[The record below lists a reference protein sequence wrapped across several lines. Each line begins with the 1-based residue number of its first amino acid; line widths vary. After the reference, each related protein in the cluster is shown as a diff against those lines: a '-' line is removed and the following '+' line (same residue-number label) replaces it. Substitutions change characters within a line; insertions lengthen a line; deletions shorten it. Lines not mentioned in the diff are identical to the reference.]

1 MDNAKWFERKFD
13 FDFGIDKYAAVFNRL
28 QQAPDTLKNKVLH
41 LPEDVLVFKPDG
53 KWSIKEHTGH
63 LSLLEPIWRIRFQDI
78 RAGNAVLTPADLE
91 NRATTEA
98 GFNKYTISYLLEKFN
113 YERGLTLA
121 LLNSFETLE
130 NGRTSKHPRLQ
141 QAMRVIDLAYFVA
154 EHDDHHLYQ
163 LVQT

>member
-13 FDFGIDKYAAVFNRL
+13 FDSGTDNSAAVYNRL
-28 QQAPDTLKNKVLH
+28 QQAPETVKNTVLS

-63 LSLLEPIWRIRFQDI
+63 LSMLEPIWRIRFQDI

-98 GFNKYTISYLLEKFN
+98 GFNKHTISSLVERFI

-121 LLNSFETLE
+121 LLNSFDTLE
-130 NGRTSKHPRLQ
+130 DGRTSMHPRLQ

-163 LVQT
+163 LVRT

>member
-13 FDFGIDKYAAVFNRL
+13 FDFGTDKYAAVYNRL
-28 QQAPDTLKNKVLH
+28 QQAPETVKNMVLS
-41 LPEDVLVFKPDG
+41 LPEEVLISKPDG

-63 LSLLEPIWRIRFQDI
+63 LSMLEPIWRVRFQDI
-78 RAGNAVLTPADLE
+78 RAGNAVLTAADLE

-98 GFNKYTISYLLEKFN
+98 GFNKNTISSLVEKFI

-121 LLNSFETLE
+121 LLNSFDTPED
-130 NGRTSKHPRLQ
+130 GRTSMHPRLK

-163 LVQT
+163 LVRT

>member
-1 MDNAKWFERKFD
+1 MDTGKWFDRKFD
-13 FDFGIDKYAAVFNRL
+13 FDFGIEKYASVYNRL
-28 QQAPDTLKNKVLH
+28 QQAPDRLKGLVLH

-78 RAGNAVLTPADLE
+78 RAGNSALTPADLE

-98 GFNKYTISYLLEKFN
+98 GFNKHTISSLLEKFI
-113 YERGLTLA
+113 YERGLTMA
-121 LLNSFETLE
+121 LLNSFDTLE
-130 NGRTSKHPRLQ
+130 DGRTSMHPRLK

-154 EHDDHHLYQ
+154 
-163 LVQT
+163 